1 MQESPRFLPDPFVM
15 NGIYATPPA
24 IDVGAWRE
32 YLSRE
37 FGPTDVIGDGEPPV
51 FFAFTE
57 HRFDYKDRSGVP
69 AQAFLAASKD
79 FSDLAKYETA
89 LQQSWDFPDIKDVL
103 SRGRHFLATF
113 EFLARALAFEDRLRL
128 FRALTS
134 ALVELTDPIALYSST
149 ADAFFEPRRWLEV
162 QREGY
167 TYYGFFNVRFF
178 RISNSDDDSLMDTR
192 GLGIFGVPDL
202 QCHFRGLDPDE
213 VSRLLYN
220 TGVYLMREGDVIEDG
235 HTVPGI
241 QEGSRW
247 HCQHE
252 EALIGPEREVLDI
265 CPEAPYAAGNRNP

>member
-113 EFLARALAFEDRLRL
+113 EFLARTLAFEDRLRL

-134 ALVELTDPIALYSST
+134 ALVELTDPIALYSSA

-167 TYYGFFNVRFF
+167 AYYGFFNVRFF
-178 RISNSDDDSLMDTR
+178 RISNSDEDSLMDTR

>member
-1 MQESPRFLPDPFVM
+1 MQDSRFLPDPFVM
-15 NGIYATPPA
+15 EGIYATPPV
-24 IDVGAWRE
+24 IDVDAWRE

-37 FGPTDVIGDGEPPV
+37 FGPTDVIGDGGPPV

-89 LQQSWDFPDIKDVL
+89 LQQSWDFPDLKDVL
-103 SRGRHFLATF
+103 FQGRHFLSTF
-113 EFLARALAFEDRLRL
+113 ELLARALAFEDRLRL
-128 FRALTS
+128 FHALTS
-134 ALVELTDPIALYSST
+134 ALVELTDPIALYSGA

-178 RISNSDDDSLMDTR
+178 KINNGDDEFLMDTR

-213 VSRLLYN
+213 VSGLLYN
-220 TGVYLMREGDVIEDG
+220 TGVYLMREGDVIDDGDTIGGTTED
-235 HTVPGI
+235 
-241 QEGSRW
+241 SRW
-247 HCQHE
+247 RCHHE
-252 EALIGPEREVLDI
+252 DSLIDPKRVVIDI
-265 CPEAPYAAGNRNP
+265 CPEAPYAAGNRQY